1 VYRSDLRPAVLFGA
15 FLALLWSLIAGIA
28 SFRNVPFFN
37 SNNEKNLGILY
48 IVLGCIGMAIVVIEA
63 FGIFA
68 VASRRLAAVRTY
80 AYLSILA
87 TLLIAADYIIQT
99 VIHYSFKNDIIN
111 LCTNVN
117 EGDRVFFTGFF
128 GPIDGG
134 VVTPLEAR
142 AWCSR
147 EYDRDSFSN
156 IVALLVVT
164 AVAALFAA
172 FVFAHLRQ
180 LRDPTSAANFSR
192 VRVPVPVNMNNFNYG
207 NQPYSN
213 QPYDQYNPTYTEPF
227 NPPKKDGS
235 LAPPYEFTPQ
245 FTPPAYEGSNTKLGD
260 QKDEW
265 GRSDH

>member
-1 VYRSDLRPAVLFGA
+1 MS
-15 FLALLWSLIAGIA
+15 
-28 SFRNVPFFN
+28 
-37 SNNEKNLGILY
+37 
-48 IVLGCIGMAIVVIEA
+48 IVVIEA

-68 VASRRLAAVRTY
+68 VASRKLAAVRTF

-99 VIHYSFKNDIIN
+99 IIHYKFKNDIIN
-111 LCTNVN
+111 LCTDVN
-117 EGDRVFFTGFF
+117 EGDHIIFTGFF

-134 VVTPLEAR
+134 VFTPLEALE
-142 AWCSR
+142 WCTR

-164 AVAALFAA
+164 AVAALFAL

-192 VRVPVPVNMNNFNYG
+192 VPVPVNMNNFSYG
-207 NQPYSN
+207 NQPYNNQPYSN
-213 QPYDQYNPTYTEPF
+213 QHYDQYNPAYTEPF

-235 LAPPYEFTPQ
+235 FVAPPYEFTPQ

-265 GRSDH
+265 GRRDH